1 MFDRKQIFRTGVL
14 CSSDGLIRFFNN
26 DDHSGARKDGNNKR
40 NFYESKFYLNKRIFK
55 EGKFRVRSDLFVGA
69 VCYEREMDLSCKLL
83 EIDIASGAVLVES
96 ILRNGVKNCL
106 WISPDDLVGNCRET
120 AKLKKGINDVQSHES
135 ICSIIPCSA
144 LSRIG
149 KSRESF
155 AEPQQ
160 QVIGNSQYTKKQYVF
175 PQTAD
180 LEMPPSWYSSVSKL
194 SPSLR
199 ASDNVRSEFQVGP
212 REEYVRVQNITDL
225 TLNGPSSE
233 QRIKSDIGANSTFN
247 NEILKYSSSINSLN
261 STSGGREIID
271 LTYEILEHADVSNTL
286 LEEELPPPSSH
297 SAFLPIPFE
306 LLDTNNRFDERIFT
320 TSVGGPMLS
329 SFAATAAAPAIT
341 SNGVFP
347 SVCPSTTIPLEL
359 NLLKR
364 HGVALEFLMSA
375 TDLPTMVASLHYV
388 KSMQQSNV
396 PLGPTA
402 LEVVT
407 EAEMTSRALM
417 EDALLKQ
424 MTLPIYSGG
433 KGYNLRHAGMILC
446 QMEPILGSKLGG
458 LHTLS
463 IDITKLHSLGLTSS
477 EALDILPYIQKFE
490 GDIIAKT
497 LSLKRQLA
505 LICS

>member
-1 MFDRKQIFRTGVL
+1 
-14 CSSDGLIRFFNN
+14 
-26 DDHSGARKDGNNKR
+26 
-40 NFYESKFYLNKRIFK
+40 
-55 EGKFRVRSDLFVGA
+55 
-69 VCYEREMDLSCKLL
+69 
-83 EIDIASGAVLVES
+83 
-96 ILRNGVKNCL
+96 
-106 WISPDDLVGNCRET
+106 
-120 AKLKKGINDVQSHES
+120 
-135 ICSIIPCSA
+135 
-144 LSRIG
+144 
-149 KSRESF
+149 
-155 AEPQQ
+155 
-160 QVIGNSQYTKKQYVF
+160 
-175 PQTAD
+175 
-180 LEMPPSWYSSVSKL
+180 
-194 SPSLR
+194 
-199 ASDNVRSEFQVGP
+199 
-212 REEYVRVQNITDL
+212 
-225 TLNGPSSE
+225 
-233 QRIKSDIGANSTFN
+233 
-247 NEILKYSSSINSLN
+247 
-261 STSGGREIID
+261 
-271 LTYEILEHADVSNTL
+271 
-286 LEEELPPPSSH
+286 
-297 SAFLPIPFE
+297 
-306 LLDTNNRFDERIFT
+306 
-320 TSVGGPMLS
+320 
-329 SFAATAAAPAIT
+329 
-341 SNGVFP
+341 
-347 SVCPSTTIPLEL
+347 
-359 NLLKR
+359 
-364 HGVALEFLMSA
+364 MSA